1 MRLAVVALLTVA
13 CVLSGCSDEPSDQ
26 QRLNSVMVGS
36 AEVLSDADSETV
48 SAIGLELVALA
59 VPLREWFDGT
69 APRATLLERME
80 RAVDRIEGR
89 LTPDRAPEV
98 IATFEPYVNAWR
110 RILAA
115 LEQDDMEEYE
125 AAVARIRELDDRRIQ
140 RVVEAFGEDAARE
153 LLESEG
159 VDPNR

>member
-48 SAIGLELVALA
+48 SAIGLELVALG
-59 VPLREWFDGT
+59 VPLREWFEGS
-69 APRATLLERME
+69 APRETLLERME
-80 RAVDRIEGR
+80 RGVDRIEGR
-89 LTPDRAPEV
+89 LTPDQPPEV
-98 IATFEPYVNAWR
+98 LATFRPYVTEWR
-110 RILAA
+110 NVIDA
-115 LEQDDMEEYE
+115 LERDDMEDYE
-125 AAVARIRELDDRRIQ
+125 VAIERLRELDDRRVD
-140 RVVEAFGEDAARE
+140 RVVEAYGEEVARD